1 MVLILGKEMI
11 LGEPSDIPAQP
22 LDSPQTRSSLGSI
35 ETELQGVFSKA
46 VRAGIYLVL
55 LDPGEV
61 WVWKKAGL
69 ECLTYLGCAGQGQVD
84 RHRGLCG

>member
-35 ETELQGVFSKA
+35 ETELQGVFFQGSQGWHLPSA
-46 VRAGIYLVL
+46 SGSWRGVGLEEGRAGM
-55 LDPGEV
+55 LDLP
-61 WVWKKAGL
+61 W
-69 ECLTYLGCAGQGQVD
+69 
-84 RHRGLCG
+84 LCWARTG